1 MTDFGVARVHRADNS
16 DDTSGTP
23 GYMAPEVLFHMNHS
37 YQVDF
42 FAVGIIAFEC
52 MFGKRPYLGK
62 TRNDIR
68 EAVRDRKVEID
79 QSQLPIG
86 WSIEAADFICKVN

>member
-23 GYMAPEVLFHMNHS
+23 GYMAPEVLFHMSHS

-68 EAVRDRKVEID
+68 EAVRDRRVEID
-79 QSQLPIG
+79 RSQLPNG
-86 WSIEAADFICKVN
+86 WSIEAADFICKVS